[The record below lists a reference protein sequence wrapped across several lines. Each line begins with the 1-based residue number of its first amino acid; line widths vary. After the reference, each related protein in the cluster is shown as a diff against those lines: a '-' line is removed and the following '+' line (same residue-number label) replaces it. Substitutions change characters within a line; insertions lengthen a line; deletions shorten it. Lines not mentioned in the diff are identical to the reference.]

1 MNEAEYFK
9 AWKAEVNKH
18 KVLADPTEL
27 AMIGGKLC
35 LNANPSFIFIAG
47 YQAAIRATFTEL
59 DSATE
64 VKNHNWLAYAASEDR
79 SEGERKPGV
88 TIQDGCL
95 YGVKTWVAA
104 SKFVE
109 ELILKVGRG
118 PSAKYVTVN
127 ASDSEISLSHK
138 SAPRFLPDLSQ
149 GEAAFNGAS
158 FSTLSDLSRVPMFA
172 DCEPYYIYVALLS
185 ALSNYH
191 PASDTSTA
199 PTQLAKKASQL
210 LTKYTDSLE
219 QLAQLDQAVQQLL
232 ASPEFEASGLA
243 SQWGS
248 DARLFSMYS
257 KGVQTRHGEPD
268 A

>member
-1 MNEAEYFK
+1 
-9 AWKAEVNKH
+9 
-18 KVLADPTEL
+18 
-27 AMIGGKLC
+27 
-35 LNANPSFIFIAG
+35 
-47 YQAAIRATFTEL
+47 
-59 DSATE
+59 
-64 VKNHNWLAYAASEDR
+64 VKNHNLLAYAASEDR
-79 SEGERKPGV
+79 SEGARKPGV
-88 TIQDGCL
+88 TIEDGCL

-104 SKFVE
+104 STFVE

-127 ASDSEISLSHK
+127 ASDSKISLFHK
-138 SAPRFLPDLSQ
+138 PTPRFLPELSQ
-149 GEAAFNGAS
+149 GEAEFNGAS

-191 PASDTSTA
+191 PASDTSRA

-210 LTKYTDSLE
+210 LTKYTGSLE
-219 QLAQLDQAVQQLL
+219 QLAQLDQAVQHLL
-232 ASPEFEASGLA
+232 ASPEFEASDLT

>member
-1 MNEAEYFK
+1 MNEAGYFK
-9 AWKAEVNKH
+9 AWKAKANKH
-18 KVLADPTEL
+18 KVLADPKEL

-35 LNANPSFIFIAG
+35 LNATPSFIFIAG
-47 YQAAIRATFTEL
+47 YQAAIRATFTE
-59 DSATE
+59 
-64 VKNHNWLAYAASEDR
+64 VKNHNLLAYAASEDR
-79 SEGERKPGV
+79 SDGERKPGV
-88 TIQDGCL
+88 TIENDCL

-109 ELILKVGRG
+109 QLILKVGRG

-127 ASDSEISLSHK
+127 VSASEISLSHK
-138 SAPRFLPDLSQ
+138 PTPRFLPELSQ
-149 GEAAFNGAS
+149 GEAEFNGAS

-191 PASDTSTA
+191 AASDTSA
-199 PTQLAKKASQL
+199 ASTQLAEKAREL
-210 LTKYTDSLE
+210 LKQHNGSVE
-219 QLAQLDQAVQQLL
+219 QLTQLDRAVQNLL
-232 ASPEFEASGLA
+232 LSPEFEASGLI

-257 KGVQTRHGEPD
+257 KGVQARHGEPD